1 MVYYVAEGKVSQ
13 SWSARVGSL
22 FVFHCDAASVQCSA
36 ATFSSAGC
44 LWKKSN
50 ELNFCI
56 NRAKKIFRIKDPS
69 ASALMVFK
77 PWVSGV
83 SEWVSGVPLFMQQF
97 ISIHLHDNGATGD
110 CRCTCDWCCGIV
122 AVQQKGP
129 DWLQKQIM
137 RKGPRLES
145 RKMSFLSFFFFFF
158 EVAENSCEGKKTKMQ
173 PDELSGRRS

>member
-1 MVYYVAEGKVSQ
+1 MVIEVNIAVYGLLCSWRKSFTVLKRFVCVSLRSRQ
-13 SWSARVGSL
+13 RSVFGSNL
-22 FVFHCDAASVQCSA
+22 QQRRLPVEEVK
-36 ATFSSAGC
+36 
-44 LWKKSN
+44 WSN

-56 NRAKKIFRIKDPS
+56 NRAKKNFRIKDPS

-83 SEWVSGVPLFMQQF
+83 NEWVSGVPLFMQQF

-145 RKMSFLSFFFFFF
+145 RKMSFI
-158 EVAENSCEGKKTKMQ
+158 SCEGKKTKMQ